1 MLTNPSASSSIWEM
15 EVTVILNAL
24 LMLLFAWDQ
33 IFKFSVTLH
42 MIEEGSYE
50 KVTPVYCDIYK
61 VVQV

>member
-1 MLTNPSASSSIWEM
+1 M

-33 IFKFSVTLH
+33 IFKFSARLY